1 MKVLSIC
8 LKLYRQSRN
17 LGIREVSKEIGISSA
32 TLSRIENDREATA
45 DSFIKVLNWLN
56 RSENKITKPDV
67 ERL

>member
-8 LKLYRQSRN
+8 LKLYRSSRD

-32 TLSRIENDREATA
+32 TLSRIENGREATA

-56 RSENKITKPDV
+56 RNEEKVSKPDV
-67 ERL
+67 IRN